1 MPIKFGISV
10 APIRLGRN
18 DDGNECKKFTA
29 NAFSFNEGQLA
40 VSWILACLPRGNL
53 RSKLRRNLKRYQGV
67 SLLLQSL
74 QHLRPTAQEDNVV
87 EGIAKLA
94 TKEREV
100 RTLEMLIECISSL
113 DDEDLAR
120 MWPRLMAAI
129 YSSQLPALGA
139 K

>member
-1 MPIKFGISV
+1 V
-10 APIRLGRN
+10 
-18 DDGNECKKFTA
+18 
-29 NAFSFNEGQLA
+29 
-40 VSWILACLPRGNL
+40 
-53 RSKLRRNLKRYQGV
+53 
-67 SLLLQSL
+67 LQSL
-74 QHLRPTAQEDNVV
+74 QSLRPLAQEDNVV

-129 YSSQLPALGA
+129 YSSQLPASGA